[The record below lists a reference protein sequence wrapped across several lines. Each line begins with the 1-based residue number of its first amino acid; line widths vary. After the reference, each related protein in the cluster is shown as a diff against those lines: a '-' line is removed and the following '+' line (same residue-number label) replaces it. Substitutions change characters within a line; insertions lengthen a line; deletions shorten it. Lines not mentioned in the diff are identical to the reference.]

1 MFDLV
6 SPMANEESLKALRAK
21 IAMLEQQAAALEQ
34 ANKPG
39 IAQLQMV
46 IRRYDLTVEDVQL
59 ALSISNR
66 QRTRGVPKGTKLS
79 PKYRNPGNPS
89 ETWAGRGLKPRWLK
103 TLLKQG
109 KKLGELA
116 V

>member
-66 QRTRGVPKGTKLS
+66 QRTRGVPKGTKLK